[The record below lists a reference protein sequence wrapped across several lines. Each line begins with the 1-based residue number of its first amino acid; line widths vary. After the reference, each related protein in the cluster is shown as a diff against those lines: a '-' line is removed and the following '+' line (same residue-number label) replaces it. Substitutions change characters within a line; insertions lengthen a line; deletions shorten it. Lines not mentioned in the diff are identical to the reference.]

1 MALSFA
7 LFVFRYI
14 LYARI
19 LLTIHELG
27 LTEKG
32 NYYIV
37 NLLFTI
43 FIVLLKNPYHFK

>member
-14 LYARI
+14 PYARI

-37 NLLFTI
+37 NLLFYFYYI
-43 FIVLLKNPYHFK
+43 AKKPLSF